1 MSSYRSKGRPRTFRK
16 LNLETLEARITP
28 TSGLGFGFAIGGG
41 TAGGADATATDSA
54 GNVYVTGNFFYETQF
69 GSISL
74 TPQSENGDAFVAKF
88 SPNGTVDWAVDLGG
102 EGNGSDYHTT
112 EGDGIAVDNAGNV
125 YVTGWFSGTTKF
137 NPNGTNGQL
146 TSTQNGAYE
155 SAFVLKLNSSGQYEW
170 AEDFAGSSCIGSAIA
185 VDKAGNVYSTGWFD
199 GSVEFDPNSQN
210 HLLNSGLGEAVY
222 VSKLNTS
229 GQYVWADELGYGG
242 DATFATAYGIAV
254 DSAGNVY
261 TSGDFAGY
269 DINFDPN
276 STQHQLSSAFTR
288 NSNGYFNENIFVS
301 KLNSAGQYVW
311 AAGLGYGGSL
321 DVYPPGNNVA
331 VDASGNVYTT
341 GQFTGT
347 NVDFDPNSSSDGLLS
362 SSNGGSDINAF
373 VSKLNSS
380 GQFVFADNLGYGGTA
395 QGESIAVDGAG
406 NAYSVGY
413 FSGTNL
419 DFDPTNGS
427 DLLTSTGDGGAYNT
441 YLSKLNTLG
450 QFVYAFDIGSN
461 GLGLPYGIALDGL
474 GDIYTGGYGSANFD
488 PFGTDYAGGAYFIS
502 KLTQYQI
509 NTTSLPGGDP
519 GVSYDQ
525 TISVSPYGSGSNTF
539 SITNGT
545 LPTGLTLN
553 TSTGAITG
561 NPSVSG
567 TFAFSV
573 KATDTAGDTST
584 QPLSIEIAVAINT
597 PSLPNGEVGVYYD
610 DDVSASGGVGAISF
624 SVDAG
629 SLPNGLALNASTGEI
644 SGTPTAAG
652 TYSFK
657 IAASDSDANT
667 AIQSYSVTI
676 ASPTAPVVT
685 LNPSNVTIDAGGNTT
700 ISSAAVG
707 NPAPTEQW
715 QVSVDN
721 GQNYNNITDGG
732 VYSGATTA
740 TLIITGATAGLNEYE
755 YRDVFTNSFGTAT
768 TAAALLT
775 VDSAPVVTGN
785 PTSQG
790 VKVGQNATFFAG
802 ATGNPMPTVQWLVST
817 DGTTFNDITNG
828 GVYGGAT
835 TPTLSITGATTAMN
849 AYEYE
854 AVFTNTLSGA
864 GSPSSA
870 TTTSATLTVDFAPTV
885 TTNPTNQTILAGAN
899 ATFTAAA
906 TNGNP
911 ASTTVQWQA
920 STDGGVT
927 FTNLSNAGFYS
938 GVTTA
943 TLTVTSA
950 TPALDHYDYRAEFSN
965 AANLV
970 ATTTAATLAVQFAP
984 VVTVNPINAMATAG
998 GAVTFSALAT
1008 GDPAPTV
1015 QWQVSTNGGG
1025 TFTNLGNGGNF
1036 GGVTTDTLTVSGI
1049 TLGLNGFQ
1057 FRAVFTN
1064 GLGSPVQT
1072 TAAVLTAVYQSA
1084 YAGQAYSYTYGAYV
1098 YAFDAYATG
1107 LGSYTAFVYEYYAD
1121 YFAQYADS
1129 YAAAGNLPAAE
1140 SFGYYAY
1147 YYGYFGQ
1154 YYAYQDYALS
1164 GGASTYSYYA
1174 YYDGYFGQYYSYYTA
1189 LGL

>member
-1 MSSYRSKGRPRTFRK
+1 
-16 LNLETLEARITP
+16 
-28 TSGLGFGFAIGGG
+28 
-41 TAGGADATATDSA
+41 
-54 GNVYVTGNFFYETQF
+54 
-69 GSISL
+69 
-74 TPQSENGDAFVAKF
+74 
-88 SPNGTVDWAVDLGG
+88 
-102 EGNGSDYHTT
+102 
-112 EGDGIAVDNAGNV
+112 
-125 YVTGWFSGTTKF
+125 
-137 NPNGTNGQL
+137 
-146 TSTQNGAYE
+146 
-155 SAFVLKLNSSGQYEW
+155 
-170 AEDFAGSSCIGSAIA
+170 
-185 VDKAGNVYSTGWFD
+185 
-199 GSVEFDPNSQN
+199 
-210 HLLNSGLGEAVY
+210 
-222 VSKLNTS
+222 VS
-229 GQYVWADELGYGG
+229 
-242 DATFATAYGIAV
+242 
-254 DSAGNVY
+254 
-261 TSGDFAGY
+261 
-269 DINFDPN
+269 
-276 STQHQLSSAFTR
+276 
-288 NSNGYFNENIFVS
+288 
-301 KLNSAGQYVW
+301 
-311 AAGLGYGGSL
+311 
-321 DVYPPGNNVA
+321 NN
-331 VDASGNVYTT
+331 
-341 GQFTGT
+341 
-347 NVDFDPNSSSDGLLS
+347 
-362 SSNGGSDINAF
+362 
-373 VSKLNSS
+373 
-380 GQFVFADNLGYGGTA
+380 
-395 QGESIAVDGAG
+395 
-406 NAYSVGY
+406 
-413 FSGTNL
+413 
-419 DFDPTNGS
+419 
-427 DLLTSTGDGGAYNT
+427 
-441 YLSKLNTLG
+441 
-450 QFVYAFDIGSN
+450 
-461 GLGLPYGIALDGL
+461 
-474 GDIYTGGYGSANFD
+474 
-488 PFGTDYAGGAYFIS
+488 
-502 KLTQYQI
+502 
-509 NTTSLPGGDP
+509 
-519 GVSYDQ
+519 
-525 TISVSPYGSGSNTF
+525 
-539 SITNGT
+539 
-545 LPTGLTLN
+545 
-553 TSTGAITG
+553 
-561 NPSVSG
+561 
-567 TFAFSV
+567 
-573 KATDTAGDTST
+573 
-584 QPLSIEIAVAINT
+584 
-597 PSLPNGEVGVYYD
+597 
-610 DDVSASGGVGAISF
+610 
-624 SVDAG
+624 
-629 SLPNGLALNASTGEI
+629 
-644 SGTPTAAG
+644 
-652 TYSFK
+652 
-657 IAASDSDANT
+657 
-667 AIQSYSVTI
+667 
-676 ASPTAPVVT
+676 
-685 LNPSNVTIDAGGNTT
+685 
-700 ISSAAVG
+700 
-707 NPAPTEQW
+707 
-715 QVSVDN
+715 
-721 GQNYNNITDGG
+721 G

-740 TLIITGATAGLNEYE
+740 TLTISGATAGLSGYQ
-755 YRDVFTNSFGTAT
+755 YRDVFTNPAGTAT
-768 TAAALLT
+768 TTAAILT
-775 VDSAPVVTGN
+775 VDAAPIVTSN
-785 PTSQG
+785 PTNQAINA
-790 VKVGQNATFFAG
+790 GQNATFTA
-802 ATGNPMPTVQWLVST
+802 AASGNPTPTVQWLVSVNGGATFSDVNNGGVYSGATSTTLRITGAGASMNGDEYEAAFSNTLAGAGSPSTVTTSSAILNVDFTPTVTTNPTNQSVVAGGNTSFAATATGNPAPAVQWQVSTNGGATFSNVTNGGFYSGATTATLSITGATGVLNGYEYQVVFSNTLLGAGSPSTATSSAATLSVGFPPTVTTNPTNSTVNTGGNTSFTAAATNGFPALTTVQWQLSTNGGATFSNVTNGGFYSGATTTTLTITGAIASQNANEFEAVFSNADNLSATTMAANLIVDFAPTVSANPTNQTVVAGNNTSFLSTATGNPAPAVQWQVST
-817 DGTTFNDITNG
+817 DGGATFNDITNG

-1164 GGASTYSYYA
+1164 GGASAYSYYA